1 MERAAVLANARNIGK
16 HDWYRVGAEYLIGA
30 QAGGGSWTGQGSGTL
45 PCTCFAL
52 LFLTKATVPGRV
64 KITR

>member
-1 MERAAVLANARNIGK
+1 MLANARNIGK
-16 HDWYRVGAEYLIGA
+16 HDWYRAGAEYLIGA
-30 QAGGGSWTGQGSGTL
+30 QAGGGSWIGQGSGTL

-52 LFLTKATVPGRV
+52 LFLTKATIPGRV